1 MFEENNSADQ
11 SGNNVENTESNSQIS
26 TFIIGD
32 REYTIETAAKKI
44 ENADAHIRKIEEEN
58 AQMREQ
64 LAKAKSIED
73 VMNAMNQ
80 NKQSTQQQTPPVQA
94 EDLTSLIEGIL
105 TTSMQKRTAQQ
116 NLERVEDEMKKAFGD
131 KAEDVYKAKREALG
145 FSAQT
150 MQTLA
155 SENPRGFMQLFAS
168 EAPEQVAAP
177 TQGSGN
183 SENLGTGPKK
193 GTYAFYQQL
202 KKDNPSAYNSPQIQ
216 AQMLKDADD
225 LGPENFFS

>member
-1 MFEENNSADQ
+1 MFGENASTDQ
-11 SGNNVENTESNSQIS
+11 SGTNVEKEESNSQTS
-26 TFIIGD
+26 TFVIGD
-32 REYTIETAAKKI
+32 REYTIESAAKKI

-64 LAKAKSIED
+64 LQKAKGIED

-80 NKQSTQQQTPPVQA
+80 NKQPTQQQTTPVQTEELA
-94 EDLTSLIEGIL
+94 SLVEGIL
-105 TTSMQKRTAQQ
+105 NTSMQKRTAQQ
-116 NLERVEDEMKKAFGD
+116 NLERVEAEMKKVFGD

-145 FSAQT
+145 FSAET

-155 SENPRGFMQLFAS
+155 SENPAGFMQLFAQQ
-168 EAPEQVAAP
+168 APEQVAAP

-183 SENLGTGPKK
+183 SENLGNGPKK

-202 KKDNPSAYNSPQIQ
+202 KKDNPSAYNSAQIQ
-216 AQMLKDADD
+216 AQMLKDAND
-225 LGPENFFS
+225 LGPEVFFS